1 MFIETIII
9 VGPGG
14 IGKSPLSGLFGT
26 DIILLDPFRL
36 RKDGPRDNKDKNYAN
51 PNLWDFMDGI
61 FDENI
66 NETVKKEELC
76 IIRKEMILA
85 LFFKVRN
92 DYQILFIQNLDKEK
106 QSLARLEIYAP
117 ILNKILEDK
126 KYESIFGKVHL
137 IILNPL
143 INSYNDKN
151 FDFEDLK
158 RKTRTNCKERG
169 DSEKSIN
176 DRIDNLEEEWDAW
189 KKLIEFFK
197 NENEKGNQQY
207 FCYEYKNW
215 EFAEFKYKNKEK
227 EVLDEA
233 RKKLVENNTELEK
246 FFKIQLSPKAI
257 EKAKSIYQKK
267 GYKSP
272 SELIEKLL
280 YENE

>member
-1 MFIETIII
+1 MFNETIII

-14 IGKSPLSGLFGT
+14 IGKSPLSDLFGT
-26 DIILLDPFRL
+26 DIILLDPYRL

-61 FDENI
+61 FEENI
-66 NETVKKEELC
+66 NDIVKKEELC
-76 IIRKEMILA
+76 IIRKKKILV

-92 DYQILFIQNLDKEK
+92 DYQILFIRNLDKDK

-117 ILNKILEDK
+117 ILKKILEEK
-126 KYESIFGKVHL
+126 KCEDIFGKVHL

-158 RKTRTNCKERG
+158 RKTRENCKERG

-176 DRIDNLEEEWDAW
+176 DRIDNLEEEWNAW

-197 NENEKGNQQY
+197 NEKEKGNQQY

-215 EFAEFKYKNKEK
+215 QFAEFEYKNKEK
-227 EVLDEA
+227 EVLDKA
-233 RKKLVENNTELEK
+233 REKLVENNTELEK
-246 FFKIQLSPKAI
+246 FFKIQLNPEAI
-257 EKAKSIYQKK
+257 KKAKSIYQKK
-267 GYKSP
+267 GCKSP
-272 SELIEKLL
+272 SELIKKLL
-280 YENE
+280 DENE